1 MRRALLLILQLSCL
15 SWSQARAEPVRASLR
30 QHYSAG
36 NQAYLDGDYQR
47 AVENYRRLVDAGI
60 RSPNLYYN
68 LANAYFR
75 LGRKGLAVLFYE
87 RALQLDPGNEAAKFN
102 LRLVRKSLIDKLVMP
117 VGGAVGEPPWHSFV
131 RRFSLDGLT
140 WLFLSLYTLAF
151 LVALWRRLS
160 KRESARRLLF
170 WLNVPLLTLVLLAG
184 LLFAGRLYLHRKVH
198 HAVIIQPVVQLR
210 EGPDRHAKVLAEVH
224 EGLKVRL
231 LAESGSFVRVRL
243 SNGVEGFVQ
252 EEFLG
257 RI

>member
-1 MRRALLLILQLSCL
+1 MS
-15 SWSQARAEPVRASLR
+15 SSLR
-30 QHYSAG
+30 QHFTAG

-47 AVENYRRLVDAGI
+47 AVDNYRRLVDAGV
-60 RSPNLYYN
+60 RNPDLYYN

-87 RALQLDPGNEAAKFN
+87 RTLKLAPGDQAAEFN

-117 VGGAVGEPPWHSFV
+117 AGGAVGEPPWHGFV
-131 RRFSLDGLT
+131 RRFSLDTLT
-140 WLFLSLYTLAF
+140 WVFLLLYSLAF

-198 HAVIIQPVVQLR
+198 HAVVIQPVVQLR
-210 EGPDRHAKVLAEVH
+210 EGPDRHAKVLVEVH

-231 LAESGSFVRVRL
+231 LADSGGFVRVRL
-243 SNGVEGFVQ
+243 SNGVEGYL
-252 EEFLG
+252 EEGDLG